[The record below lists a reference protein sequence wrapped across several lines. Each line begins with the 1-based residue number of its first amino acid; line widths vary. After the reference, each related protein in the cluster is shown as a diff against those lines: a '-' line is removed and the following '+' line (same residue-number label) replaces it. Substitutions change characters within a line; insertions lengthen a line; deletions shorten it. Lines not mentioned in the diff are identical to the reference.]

1 MTDEEALKVAM
12 GIVDRVMA
20 KTPPG
25 RPAFY
30 KLGHALREIQQAAYD
45 VRVRGQAV
53 DDPYF
58 DHLHA

>member
-1 MTDEEALKVAM
+1 M